1 MIGNCRDCGHAT
13 ELIVYI
19 GPERRYDMRLVFG
32 TWRVD
37 FLCASCGARRRMEF
51 SPEKSAVEA
60 GSPARNGSVEAV
72 PLAEVSDAG

>member
-1 MIGNCRDCGHAT
+1 MIGECRDCGHAT

-37 FLCASCGARRRMEF
+37 FLCASCGAKRRMELPLAQ
-51 SPEKSAVEA
+51 S
-60 GSPARNGSVEAV
+60 SVEAV
-72 PLAEVSDAG
+72 PLAGVPRA